1 MEHASLMYGTLLSQ
15 LAVGTFVAGYAL
27 TRGKEHPRF
36 RLVTLVA
43 LIAGVVGV
51 GVFFTHLGAPA
62 NAFNAIRN
70 VGTSWL
76 AREALLYPAFLLLL
90 VLCLLVKGKEALLGG
105 LTALCGL
112 ALVLTTAMIYIL
124 PGVPAWNSAATPLS
138 FILAAFLMGIP
149 LAALLLKQGGRTCA
163 LVVGA
168 AALLALVVSL
178 TQATAPQGGEAA
190 AAASASL
197 VAAAPAFRIRLGLL
211 AVAAIASLVFALRK
225 AGAGEPASGNAATA
239 TPVFL
244 LLFCLLAVSEILGRG
259 LFFGTIVRM

>member
-27 TRGKEHPRF
+27 TRSEEHPRF

-90 VLCLLVKGKEALLGG
+90 VLCLLTKDGKLLRG

-163 LVVGA
+163 LVLGA
-168 AALLALVVSL
+168 AALLALVVTL
-178 TQATAPQGGEAA
+178 TQTMVPQGAEPA

-197 VAAAPAFRIRLGLL
+197 LAAAPAFRIRIGLL
-211 AVAAIASLVFALRK
+211 VIAAIAAIVFALR
-225 AGAGEPASGNAATA
+225 GAKDATGGKPAAV
-239 TPVFL
+239 PVFL
-244 LLFCLLAVSEILGRG
+244 LLFCLLAVSEILGRA